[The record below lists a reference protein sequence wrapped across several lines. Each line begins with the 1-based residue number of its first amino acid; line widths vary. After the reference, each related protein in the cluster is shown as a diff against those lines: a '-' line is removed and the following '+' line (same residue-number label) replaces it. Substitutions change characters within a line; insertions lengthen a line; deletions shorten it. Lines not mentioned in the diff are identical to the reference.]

1 MPEVKSKIKNQRSKI
16 IKKPVVKKAVALKVS
31 KAVVK
36 KEVAV
41 KAVKPVSASAKTQT
55 ANLSISVYD
64 LAGKVT
70 GKVSL
75 SSVIFGEPVNKKLLA
90 QAVRVYQANKRQGN
104 ASTKTR
110 GEVDGSTRKIYRQ
123 KGTGNA
129 RHGSIRAPIFVKGG
143 IVHGPRPRDF
153 NLELPKKMRRK
164 ALFSALSGKF
174 ADGEI
179 KVLSGFEKID
189 AKTKSFAAVLKNL
202 TLESKKN
209 QLLLVTPDNFE
220 SVKRGSKNIQGVSNT
235 SANRLNALE
244 VLRNKNLLIAKESLA
259 EMEKLFLSK

>member
-1 MPEVKSKIKNQRSKI
+1 MPAKDLKVQKKAKSLKLDKKE
-16 IKKPVVKKAVALKVS
+16 IKKSVVKAS
-31 KAVVK
+31 RPGVK
-36 KEVAV
+36 KEVTV
-41 KAVKPVSASAKTQT
+41 KAEKSEVKVANTTT
-55 ANLSISVYD
+55 ANLTVSVYD
-64 LAGKVT
+64 LEGKATGKVT
-70 GKVSL
+70 L
-75 SSVIFGEPVNKKLLA
+75 SDVIFGEPLNKKLLA

-143 IVHGPRPRDF
+143 IVHGPKPRDF

-164 ALFSALSGKF
+164 ALFSALSAKL

-179 KVLSGFEKID
+179 RVLSGFEKID
-189 AKTKSFAAVLKNL
+189 AKTKAFAAVIGKL
-202 TLESKKN
+202 TLDSKKIKI
-209 QLLLVTPDNFE
+209 LLVTPDSFE
-220 SVKRGSKNIQGVSNT
+220 SAKRGSKNIQGVSST

-244 VLRNKNLLIAKESLA
+244 VLRNKHILIAKESIA
-259 EMEKLFLSK
+259 EMEKVFLSK

>member
-1 MPEVKSKIKNQRSKI
+1 MPNTSTKLKVQSSKLDTKE
-16 IKKPVVKKAVALKVS
+16 IKKPIVKVS
-31 KAVVK
+31 KPAAKVVK
-36 KEVAV
+36 AQ
-41 KAVKPVSASAKTQT
+41 A
-55 ANLSISVYD
+55 ANLTVSVYD
-64 LAGKVT
+64 LDGKAAGKVT
-70 GKVSL
+70 L
-75 SSVIFGEPVNKKLLA
+75 SDVIFGEPLNKKLLA

-143 IVHGPRPRDF
+143 IVHGPKPRDF

-164 ALFSALSGKF
+164 ALFSALSAKL

-179 KVLSGFEKID
+179 RVLSGFEKID
-189 AKTKSFAAVLKNL
+189 AKTKTFARVINKLALD
-202 TLESKKN
+202 SKKIKV
-209 QLLLVTPDNFE
+209 LLVAPDNFE
-220 SVKRGSKNIQGVSNT
+220 SVKRGSKNIQGISST

-244 VLRNKNLLIAKESLA
+244 VLRNKNILIAKESIA
-259 EMEKLFLSK
+259 EMEKVFLNK